1 MTSKIAE
8 RNLPPVKNL
17 KQSFECA
24 VRDIYQVSLTGKA
37 SQYRT
42 PIVQR
47 AGASLS
53 PSSVDVKQ
61 RAVADAAKALALL
74 WKISPHSGR

>member
-1 MTSKIAE
+1 MTSKIADKP
-8 RNLPPVKNL
+8 LPPAKNL
-17 KQSFECA
+17 KRSFECA

-53 PSSVDVKQ
+53 SSSVEVKQ
-61 RAVADAAKALALL
+61 RALADAAKALALL
-74 WKISPHSGR
+74 WKISPHSSR